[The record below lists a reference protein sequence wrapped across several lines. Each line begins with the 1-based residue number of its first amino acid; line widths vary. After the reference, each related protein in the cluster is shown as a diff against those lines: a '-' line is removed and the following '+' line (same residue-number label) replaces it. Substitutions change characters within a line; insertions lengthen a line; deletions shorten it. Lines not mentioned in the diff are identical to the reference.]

1 MHLLRLS
8 VLLLAPTL
16 AGCLFLRQGAMA
28 PYQEQRLTPALTAID
43 IPAEFTE
50 PFQGGEGFRFKIR
63 NVKIQGSGPI
73 LVVERGGTFE
83 VSLELLHDCVSCGN
97 AVNQVIVGLGGE
109 PRAQASIWNGKQRSG
124 GETLIVNADTEMQA
138 LAQDNPGPGEWVKL
152 SFTIQVPD
160 AAGDYFLRA
169 RYAQDYQGNLR
180 TEDALRYLQPVFPAP
195 LGWWTVDRPD
205 GPGPE
210 SNIGV
215 IRVIIG
221 GVR

>member
-1 MHLLRLS
+1 MHLSRFIG
-8 VLLLAPTL
+8 LLALPALT
-16 AGCLFLRQGAMA
+16 GCLFLRMSDSGSRPSPLSGA
-28 PYQEQRLTPALTAID
+28 ALTAID

-50 PFQGGEGFRFKIR
+50 PYQDGEGFRFKIR
-63 NVKIQGSGPI
+63 NVNIQGAGPV

-109 PRAQASIWNGKQRSG
+109 ARAQASVWNGKQRSG
-124 GETLIVNADTEMQA
+124 GETRIVNAGTDVQA
-138 LAQDNPGPGEWVKL
+138 LAQDNSGPAEWVAL
-152 SFTIQVPD
+152 RFPIQVSD
-160 AAGDYFLRA
+160 AAGDYYLRA

-195 LGWWTVDRPD
+195 LGWWTVDRPN

-215 IRVIIG
+215 IRV
-221 GVR
+221 VR

>member
-1 MHLLRLS
+1 MYLFRWISLLTVPAL
-8 VLLLAPTL
+8 T
-16 AGCLFLRQGAMA
+16 GCLFLPISDSSGRRAQV
-28 PYQEQRLTPALTAID
+28 LSPALTAIEM
-43 IPAEFTE
+43 PAEFTE

-63 NVKIQGSGPI
+63 NVQIEGGGPV

-83 VSLELLHDCVSCGN
+83 ASLELLHDCVSCGN

-124 GETLIVNADTEMQA
+124 GETLIVNPGTDVQA
-138 LAQDNPGPGEWVKL
+138 LAQDNPGPAEWVTL
-152 SFTIQVPD
+152 RFPIQVPD

-180 TEDALRYLQPVFPAP
+180 TEDALRFLQPVFPAP

-210 SNIGV
+210 SNIGA
-215 IRVIIG
+215 IRVIT
-221 GVR
+221 GVVR

>member
-1 MHLLRLS
+1 MYFSRFMG
-8 VLLLAPTL
+8 LLALPAL
-16 AGCLFLRQGAMA
+16 SGCLFLRMSDPGDSRR
-28 PYQEQRLTPALTAID
+28 PVLSPALAAIEM
-43 IPAEFTE
+43 PAEFTE

-63 NVKIQGSGPI
+63 NVSIQGAGPI

-83 VSLELLHDCVSCGN
+83 ASLELLHDCVSCGN
-97 AVNQVIVGLGGE
+97 AVNQVIVGLSGE

-124 GETLIVNADTEMQA
+124 GETRIVNPGADVQA
-138 LAQDNPGPGEWVKL
+138 LAQDNPGPAEWVTL
-152 SFTIQVPD
+152 RFPIQVPD

-215 IRVIIG
+215 IRVLIG
-221 GVR
+221 AVP